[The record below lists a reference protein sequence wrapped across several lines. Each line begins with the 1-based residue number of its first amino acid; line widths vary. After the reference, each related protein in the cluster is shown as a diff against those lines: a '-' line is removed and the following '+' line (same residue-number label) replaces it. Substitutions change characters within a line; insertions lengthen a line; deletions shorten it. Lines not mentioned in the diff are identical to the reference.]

1 MPATPSIEVKRH
13 YAELSEKE
21 TDELVAAVADLIV
34 NFLKGSRELVQPHS
48 DGVSAAGRE
57 IQS

>member
-1 MPATPSIEVKRH
+1 MATTTPIELKRH
-13 YAELSEKE
+13 YVELSEKE

-34 NFLKGSRELVQPHS
+34 DFLKGNREPVQPHS

-57 IQS
+57 IQP

>member
-1 MPATPSIEVKRH
+1 MATTTRIDLKRH
-13 YAELSEKE
+13 YTELSEKE
-21 TDELVAAVADLIV
+21 TDELAAAVADLIV
-34 NFLKGSRELVQPHS
+34 DFLKGSRESVQPHS